1 LFKVFTA
8 ASSLSMMETHSL
20 SRLINEISADLG
32 NPSLLFQLVALL
44 SCFFLAWFLSRTI
57 HRYFRTVD
65 QSSDV
70 LKIGVE
76 SFSRVLWPLLA
87 LVFLFF
93 AKLVLGKFQ
102 HTGLLKLF
110 FPILSSFA
118 LIRFSFYVIRRAF
131 VRDGTVGSAMLL
143 FEKVFATFVW
153 LALVLHFTGMWDSIF
168 SALDDIVLPIGK
180 SKVTVLAILQG
191 VASVAL
197 TLVLAL
203 WVSAL
208 LEARLMLIP
217 NMHSSLRVVLSRAG
231 RAILILSAILISL
244 SLVGIDLTVLSVFG
258 GALGVGLGLGLQ
270 RITSSYV
277 SGFIILFDRSL
288 AIGDMITVDKF
299 SGAVT
304 QINTRYTVLKGSDGV
319 ESIIPNE
326 MLVSNP
332 VQNLSLT
339 DRAVVLVTDFTV
351 AYDTDLDALFP
362 ALVETVSQ
370 VARVSANIEPS
381 AYLLRF
387 GADGFEL
394 RVGFWIEDPEN
405 GRNNVISDVNRAIL
419 VLIRA
424 RGVELPYPQR
434 EVRLFQDPVKTQAEI
449 SVK

>member
-1 LFKVFTA
+1 
-8 ASSLSMMETHSL
+8 MMETHSL
-20 SRLINEISADLG
+20 SRLITEISADLG

-44 SCFFLAWFLSRTI
+44 SCFLLAWFLSRTI
-57 HRYFRTVD
+57 QRYFATVD
-65 QSSDV
+65 QSSGV
-70 LKIGVE
+70 FKIGVE

-93 AKLVLGKFQ
+93 AKLILGKFQ

-118 LIRFSFYVIRRAF
+118 LIRFSFYVFRRAF
-131 VRDGTVGSAMLL
+131 VRDGTVGNTLLL
-143 FEKVFATFVW
+143 FEKVFATLVW
-153 LALVLHFTGMWDSIF
+153 LALVLHFTGMWETIF
-168 SALDDIVLPIGK
+168 EALEEIILPVGK
-180 SKVTVLAILQG
+180 SKVSLLAVLQG
-191 VASVAL
+191 IASVAL
-197 TLVLAL
+197 TVVLAL
-203 WVSAL
+203 WISAL
-208 LEARLMLIP
+208 LEARLLLIP
-217 NMHSSLRVVLSRAG
+217 NMHSSLRVVLSRLG
-231 RAILILSAILISL
+231 RAIFILLAILMSL

-288 AIGDMITVDKF
+288 SIGDMITVDKF

-304 QINTRYTVLKGSDGV
+304 QINTRYTVLKGSDGI

-351 AYDTDLDALFP
+351 AYDTDLDSLFP
-362 ALVETVSQ
+362 ALIDVVAQ
-370 VARVSANIEPS
+370 VPRVSMATAPS

-405 GRNNVISDVNRAIL
+405 GRTNVISDVNRAIL
-419 VLIRA
+419 VLIRE
-424 RGVELPYPQR
+424 RGIELPFPQR
-434 EVRLFQDPVKTQAEI
+434 EITVFQGPTKTAA
-449 SVK
+449 

>member
-1 LFKVFTA
+1 MFKEFTA
-8 ASSLSMMETHSL
+8 ASSISMMETHSL
-20 SRLINEISADLG
+20 SRLITEISADLG
-32 NPSLLFQLVALL
+32 NTSLLFQLIALA
-44 SCFFLAWFLSRTI
+44 SCFLLAWFLSRAI
-57 HRYFRTVD
+57 QRYFASVD
-65 QSSDV
+65 QSSGV
-70 LKIGVE
+70 FKIGVE

-93 AKLVLGKFQ
+93 AKLILGKFQ

-118 LIRFSFYVIRRAF
+118 LIRFSFYVFRRAF
-131 VRDGTVGSAMLL
+131 VRDGTVGNALLL
-143 FEKVFATFVW
+143 FEKVFATLVW
-153 LALVLHFTGMWDSIF
+153 LALVLHFTGMWESVFQALEEIIF
-168 SALDDIVLPIGK
+168 PIGK
-180 SKVTVLAILQG
+180 SKVSLLAIFQG
-191 VASVAL
+191 IASVAL
-197 TLVLAL
+197 TVVLAL

-208 LEARLMLIP
+208 LEARLLLIP
-217 NMHSSLRVVLSRAG
+217 NMHSSLRVVLSRMG
-231 RAILILSAILISL
+231 RAIFILLAILISL

-288 AIGDMITVDKF
+288 SIGDMITVDKF

-351 AYDTDLDALFP
+351 AYDTDLDTLFP
-362 ALVETVSQ
+362 ALIEVVSQ
-370 VARVSANIEPS
+370 VPRVSLDTLPS

-405 GRNNVISDVNRAIL
+405 GRSNVISDVNRAIL
-419 VLIRA
+419 VLIRE
-424 RGVELPYPQR
+424 RGIELPFPQR
-434 EVRLFQDPVKTQAEI
+434 EITVFQAQAKTQA
-449 SVK
+449 

>member
-1 LFKVFTA
+1 
-8 ASSLSMMETHSL
+8 METQSL
-20 SRLINEISADLG
+20 SRLITEISADLG

-44 SCFFLAWFLSRTI
+44 SCFLLAWFLSRTI
-57 HRYFRTVD
+57 QRYFATVD
-65 QSSDV
+65 QSSGV

-93 AKLVLGKFQ
+93 AKLILGKFQ

-118 LIRFSFYVIRRAF
+118 LIRFSFYVFRRAF
-131 VRDGTVGSAMLL
+131 VRDGTVGNTLLL
-143 FEKVFATFVW
+143 FEKVFAILVW

-168 SALDDIVLPIGK
+168 QALEEIILPVGK
-180 SKVTVLAILQG
+180 SKVSLLAVVQG
-191 VASVAL
+191 ITSVAL
-197 TLVLAL
+197 TVVLAL

-208 LEARLMLIP
+208 LEARLLLIP
-217 NMHSSLRVVLSRAG
+217 NMHSSLRVVLSRLG
-231 RAILILSAILISL
+231 RAIFILLAILMSL

-288 AIGDMITVDKF
+288 SIGDMITVDKF

-304 QINTRYTVLKGSDGV
+304 QINTRYTVLKGSDGI

-351 AYDTDLDALFP
+351 AYDTDLDFLFP
-362 ALVETVSQ
+362 ALIDVVAQ
-370 VARVSANIEPS
+370 VPRVSTATAPS

-405 GRNNVISDVNRAIL
+405 GRTNVISDVNRAIL
-419 VLIRA
+419 VLIRE
-424 RGVELPYPQR
+424 RGIELPFPQR
-434 EVRLFQDPVKTQAEI
+434 EITVFQAQAKTPA
-449 SVK
+449 

>member
-1 LFKVFTA
+1 
-8 ASSLSMMETHSL
+8 METHSL
-20 SRLINEISADLG
+20 SRLITEISADLG
-32 NPSLLFQLVALL
+32 NPSLLFQLVALM
-44 SCFFLAWFLSRTI
+44 SCFLLAWLLSRTI
-57 HRYFRTVD
+57 QRYFATVD
-65 QSSDV
+65 QSSGV
-70 LKIGVE
+70 FKIGVE

-93 AKLVLGKFQ
+93 AKLILGKFQ

-118 LIRFSFYVIRRAF
+118 LIRFSFYVFRRAF
-131 VRDGTVGSAMLL
+131 VRDGTVGNTLLL
-143 FEKVFATFVW
+143 FEKVFASLVW
-153 LALVLHFTGMWDSIF
+153 LALVLHFTGMWETIF
-168 SALDDIVLPIGK
+168 EALEEIILPVGK
-180 SKVTVLAILQG
+180 SKVSLLAVLQG
-191 VASVAL
+191 IASVAL
-197 TLVLAL
+197 TVVLAL
-203 WVSAL
+203 WISAL
-208 LEARLMLIP
+208 LEARLLLIP
-217 NMHSSLRVVLSRAG
+217 NMHSSLRVVLSRLG
-231 RAILILSAILISL
+231 RAIFILLAILMSL

-288 AIGDMITVDKF
+288 SIGDMITVDKF

-304 QINTRYTVLKGSDGV
+304 QINTRYTVLKGSDGI

-351 AYDTDLDALFP
+351 AYDTDLDSLFP
-362 ALVETVSQ
+362 ALIDVVAQ
-370 VARVSANIEPS
+370 VPRVSMATAPS

-405 GRNNVISDVNRAIL
+405 GRTNVISDVNRAIL
-419 VLIRA
+419 VLIRE
-424 RGVELPYPQR
+424 RGIELPFPQR
-434 EVRLFQDPVKTQAEI
+434 EITVFQAPTKTAA
-449 SVK
+449 

>member
-1 LFKVFTA
+1 MFKDFTA
-8 ASSLSMMETHSL
+8 VTSLSMMETHSL
-20 SRLINEISADLG
+20 SRLIAEISADLG
-32 NPSLLFQLVALL
+32 DTSLLFQLIALM
-44 SCFFLAWFLSRTI
+44 SCFLLAWFLSRTI
-57 HRYFRTVD
+57 QRYFATVE
-65 QSSDV
+65 QSSGV
-70 LKIGVE
+70 FKIGVE

-93 AKLVLGKFQ
+93 AKLILGKFQ

-118 LIRFSFYVIRRAF
+118 LIRFSFYVFRRAF
-131 VRDGTVGSAMLL
+131 VRDGTVGNALLL
-143 FEKVFATFVW
+143 FEKVFATLVW
-153 LALVLHFTGMWDSIF
+153 LALVLHFTGMWESIF
-168 SALDDIVLPIGK
+168 QALEEIILPIGK
-180 SKVTVLAILQG
+180 SKVSLLAILQG

-197 TLVLAL
+197 TVVLAL
-203 WVSAL
+203 WISAL
-208 LEARLMLIP
+208 LEARLLLIP
-217 NMHSSLRVVLSRAG
+217 NMHSSLRVVLSRLG
-231 RAILILSAILISL
+231 RAIFILLAILMSL

-288 AIGDMITVDKF
+288 SIGDMITVDKF

-304 QINTRYTVLKGSDGV
+304 QINTRYTVLKGSDGI
-319 ESIIPNE
+319 EAIIPNE

-351 AYDTDLDALFP
+351 AYDTDLDTLFP
-362 ALVETVSQ
+362 ALIELVSQ
-370 VARVSANIEPS
+370 VPRVSSNNPPS

-394 RVGFWIEDPEN
+394 RVSFWIEDPEN
-405 GRNNVISDVNRAIL
+405 GRTNVISDVNRAIL
-419 VLIRA
+419 VLIRE
-424 RGVELPYPQR
+424 RGIELPFPQR
-434 EVRLFQDPVKTQAEI
+434 EITVFQAQA
-449 SVK
+449 KA

>member
-1 LFKVFTA
+1 MFKEFTA
-8 ASSLSMMETHSL
+8 VSSISMMETHSL
-20 SRLINEISADLG
+20 SRLITEISADLG
-32 NPSLLFQLVALL
+32 NTSLLFQLMALA
-44 SCFFLAWFLSRTI
+44 SCFLLAWFLSRAI
-57 HRYFRTVD
+57 QRYFASVD
-65 QSSDV
+65 QSSGV
-70 LKIGVE
+70 FKIGVE

-93 AKLVLGKFQ
+93 AKLILGKFQ

-118 LIRFSFYVIRRAF
+118 LIRFSFYVFRRAF
-131 VRDGTVGSAMLL
+131 VRDGTVGNALLL
-143 FEKVFATFVW
+143 FEKVFATLVW
-153 LALVLHFTGMWDSIF
+153 LALVLHFTGMWESIF
-168 SALDDIVLPIGK
+168 QALEEVILPIGK
-180 SKVTVLAILQG
+180 SKISLLAILQG
-191 VASVAL
+191 IASVAL
-197 TLVLAL
+197 TVVLAL

-208 LEARLMLIP
+208 LEARLLLIP
-217 NMHSSLRVVLSRAG
+217 NMHSSLRVVLSRMG
-231 RAILILSAILISL
+231 RAIFILLAILISL

-288 AIGDMITVDKF
+288 SIGDMITVDKF

-351 AYDTDLDALFP
+351 AYDTDLDTLFP
-362 ALVETVSQ
+362 ALIEIVSQ
-370 VARVSANIEPS
+370 VPRVSLNTLPS

-405 GRNNVISDVNRAIL
+405 GRSNVISDVNRAIL
-419 VLIRA
+419 VLIRE
-424 RGVELPYPQR
+424 RGIELPFPQR
-434 EVRLFQDPVKTQAEI
+434 EITVFQAQPKTQA
-449 SVK
+449 

>member
-1 LFKVFTA
+1 MFKNLTA
-8 ASSLSMMETHSL
+8 VASISIMESHSL
-20 SRLINEISADLG
+20 ARLISEISADLG
-32 NPSLLFQLVALL
+32 NPSLLFQLIALM
-44 SCFFLAWFLSRTI
+44 SCFLLAWMLSRVI
-57 HRYFRTVD
+57 QRFFASVE
-65 QSSDV
+65 QSSGV
-70 LKIGVE
+70 FKIGVE

-93 AKLVLGKFQ
+93 AKLIIGKFQ

-118 LIRFSFYVIRRAF
+118 LIRFSFYVFRRAF
-131 VRDGTVGSAMLL
+131 VRDGTVGNALLL
-143 FEKVFATFVW
+143 FEKVFATLVW

-168 SALDDIVLPIGK
+168 QALDEIILPIGK
-180 SKVTVLAILQG
+180 SKVSLLAILQG
-191 VASVAL
+191 MASVAL
-197 TLVLAL
+197 TVVLAL
-203 WVSAL
+203 WVSAM
-208 LEARLMLIP
+208 LEARLLLIP
-217 NMHSSLRVVLSRAG
+217 NMHSSLRVVLSRLG
-231 RAILILSAILISL
+231 RAIFILLAILMSL

-288 AIGDMITVDKF
+288 SIGDMINVDKF
-299 SGAVT
+299 SGSVT

-351 AYDTDLDALFP
+351 SYATDLDSLFP
-362 ALVETVSQ
+362 ALVEVVTSVP
-370 VARVSANIEPS
+370 RVSNVTPPS

-405 GRNNVISDVNRAIL
+405 GRTNVISDVNRAIL
-419 VLIRA
+419 VLIRE

-434 EVRLFQDPVKTQAEI
+434 EITVFQAPAKNAT
-449 SVK
+449 

>member
-1 LFKVFTA
+1 
-8 ASSLSMMETHSL
+8 M
-20 SRLINEISADLG
+20 SRLITEISADLG

-44 SCFFLAWFLSRTI
+44 SCFLLAWFLSRTI
-57 HRYFRTVD
+57 QRYFATVD
-65 QSSDV
+65 QSSGV
-70 LKIGVE
+70 FKIGVE

-93 AKLVLGKFQ
+93 AKLILGKFQ

-118 LIRFSFYVIRRAF
+118 LIRFSFYVFRRAF
-131 VRDGTVGSAMLL
+131 VRDGTVGNTLLL
-143 FEKVFATFVW
+143 FEKVFATLVW
-153 LALVLHFTGMWDSIF
+153 LALVLHFTGMWETIF
-168 SALDDIVLPIGK
+168 EALEEIILPVGK
-180 SKVTVLAILQG
+180 SKVSLLAVLQG
-191 VASVAL
+191 IASVAL
-197 TLVLAL
+197 TVVLAL
-203 WVSAL
+203 WISAL
-208 LEARLMLIP
+208 LEARLLLIP
-217 NMHSSLRVVLSRAG
+217 NMHSSLRVVLSRLG
-231 RAILILSAILISL
+231 RAIFILLAILMSL

-288 AIGDMITVDKF
+288 SIGDMITVDKF

-304 QINTRYTVLKGSDGV
+304 QINTRYTVLKGSDGI

-351 AYDTDLDALFP
+351 AYDTDLDSLFP
-362 ALVETVSQ
+362 ALIDVVAQ
-370 VARVSANIEPS
+370 VPRVSMATAPS

-405 GRNNVISDVNRAIL
+405 GRTNVISDVNRAIL
-419 VLIRA
+419 VLIRE
-424 RGVELPYPQR
+424 RGIELPFPQR
-434 EVRLFQDPVKTQAEI
+434 EITVFQGPTKTAA
-449 SVK
+449 

>member
-1 LFKVFTA
+1 
-8 ASSLSMMETHSL
+8 MMETHSL
-20 SRLINEISADLG
+20 SRLITEISADLG
-32 NPSLLFQLVALL
+32 NTSLLFQLIALA
-44 SCFFLAWFLSRTI
+44 SCFLLAWFLSRAI
-57 HRYFRTVD
+57 QRYFASVD
-65 QSSDV
+65 QSSGV
-70 LKIGVE
+70 FKIGVE

-93 AKLVLGKFQ
+93 AKLILGKFQ

-118 LIRFSFYVIRRAF
+118 LIRFSFYVFRRAF
-131 VRDGTVGSAMLL
+131 VRDGTVGNALLL
-143 FEKVFATFVW
+143 FEKVFATLVW
-153 LALVLHFTGMWDSIF
+153 LALVLHFTGMWESVFQALEEIIF
-168 SALDDIVLPIGK
+168 PIGK
-180 SKVTVLAILQG
+180 SKVSLLAIFQG
-191 VASVAL
+191 IASVAL
-197 TLVLAL
+197 TVVLAL

-208 LEARLMLIP
+208 LEARLLLIP
-217 NMHSSLRVVLSRAG
+217 NMHSSLRVVLSRMG
-231 RAILILSAILISL
+231 RAIFILLAILISL

-288 AIGDMITVDKF
+288 SIGDMITVDKF

-351 AYDTDLDALFP
+351 AYDTDLDTLFP
-362 ALVETVSQ
+362 ALIEVVSQ
-370 VARVSANIEPS
+370 VPRVSLDTLPS

-405 GRNNVISDVNRAIL
+405 GRSNVISDVNRAIL
-419 VLIRA
+419 VLIRE
-424 RGVELPYPQR
+424 RGIELPFPQR
-434 EVRLFQDPVKTQAEI
+434 EITVFQAQAKTQA
-449 SVK
+449 

>member
-1 LFKVFTA
+1 LFENFTA
-8 ASSLSMMETHSL
+8 VASMSMMETHSL

-32 NPSLLFQLVALL
+32 NPSLLFQLAALL
-44 SCFFLAWFLSRTI
+44 SCFLLAWLLSRSI
-57 HRYFRTVD
+57 QRYFATVD
-65 QSSDV
+65 QSSGV

-87 LVFLFF
+87 LVFLFL
-93 AKLVLGKFQ
+93 AKLILGKFQ

-118 LIRFSFYVIRRAF
+118 LIRFSFYVFRRAF
-131 VRDGTVGSAMLL
+131 VRDGTVGNTLLL
-143 FEKVFATFVW
+143 FEKVFATLVW

-168 SALDDIVLPIGK
+168 QALEEIILPVGK
-180 SKVTVLAILQG
+180 SKVSLLAVLQG
-191 VASVAL
+191 IASVAL
-197 TLVLAL
+197 TVVLAL
-203 WVSAL
+203 WISAL
-208 LEARLMLIP
+208 LEARLLLIP
-217 NMHSSLRVVLSRAG
+217 NMHSSLRVVLSRLG
-231 RAILILSAILISL
+231 RAIFILLAILMSL

-288 AIGDMITVDKF
+288 SIGDMITVDKF

-304 QINTRYTVLKGSDGV
+304 QINTRYTVLKGSDGI

-351 AYDTDLDALFP
+351 AYDTDLDSLFS
-362 ALVETVSQ
+362 ALVDVVAQ
-370 VARVSANIEPS
+370 VPRVSTATAPS

-405 GRNNVISDVNRAIL
+405 GRTNVISDVNRAIL
-419 VLIRA
+419 VLIRE
-424 RGVELPYPQR
+424 RGIELPFPQR
-434 EVRLFQDPVKTQAEI
+434 EITVFQAQAKTPA
-449 SVK
+449 

>member
-1 LFKVFTA
+1 
-8 ASSLSMMETHSL
+8 MMETHSL
-20 SRLINEISADLG
+20 SRLITEISADLG
-32 NPSLLFQLVALL
+32 NTSLLFQLIALA
-44 SCFFLAWFLSRTI
+44 SCFLLAWFLSRAI
-57 HRYFRTVD
+57 QRYFASVD
-65 QSSDV
+65 QSSGV
-70 LKIGVE
+70 FKIGVE

-93 AKLVLGKFQ
+93 AKLILGKFQ

-118 LIRFSFYVIRRAF
+118 LIRFSFYVFRRAF
-131 VRDGTVGSAMLL
+131 VRDGTVGNALLL
-143 FEKVFATFVW
+143 FEKVFATLVW
-153 LALVLHFTGMWDSIF
+153 LALVLHFTGMWESVFQALEEIIF
-168 SALDDIVLPIGK
+168 PIGK
-180 SKVTVLAILQG
+180 SKVSLLAILQG

-197 TLVLAL
+197 TVVLAL

-208 LEARLMLIP
+208 LEARLLLIP
-217 NMHSSLRVVLSRAG
+217 NMHSSLRVVLSRMG
-231 RAILILSAILISL
+231 RTIFILLAILISL

-288 AIGDMITVDKF
+288 SIGDMITVDKF

-351 AYDTDLDALFP
+351 AYDTDLDTLFP
-362 ALVETVSQ
+362 ALIEVVSQ
-370 VARVSANIEPS
+370 VPRVSLDTLPS

-405 GRNNVISDVNRAIL
+405 GRSNVISDVNRAIL
-419 VLIRA
+419 VLIRE
-424 RGVELPYPQR
+424 RGIELPFPQR
-434 EVRLFQDPVKTQAEI
+434 EITVFQAQAKTQA
-449 SVK
+449 

>member
-1 LFKVFTA
+1 MFKNLTA
-8 ASSLSMMETHSL
+8 VASISIMESHSL
-20 SRLINEISADLG
+20 ARLISEISADLG
-32 NPSLLFQLVALL
+32 NPSLLFQLIALM
-44 SCFFLAWFLSRTI
+44 SCFLLAWMLSRVI
-57 HRYFRTVD
+57 QRFFASVE
-65 QSSDV
+65 QSSGV
-70 LKIGVE
+70 FKIGVE

-93 AKLVLGKFQ
+93 AKLIIGKFQ

-118 LIRFSFYVIRRAF
+118 LIRFSFYVFRRAF
-131 VRDGTVGSAMLL
+131 VRDGTVGNALLL
-143 FEKVFATFVW
+143 FEKVFATLVW

-168 SALDDIVLPIGK
+168 QALDEIILPIGK
-180 SKVTVLAILQG
+180 SKVSLLAILQG
-191 VASVAL
+191 MASVAL
-197 TLVLAL
+197 TVVLAL
-203 WVSAL
+203 WVSAM
-208 LEARLMLIP
+208 LEARLLLIP
-217 NMHSSLRVVLSRAG
+217 NMHSSLRVVLSRLG
-231 RAILILSAILISL
+231 RAIFILLAILMSL

-288 AIGDMITVDKF
+288 SIGDMINVDKF
-299 SGAVT
+299 SGSVT

-339 DRAVVLVTDFTV
+339 DRAVVLITDFTV
-351 AYDTDLDALFP
+351 SYATDLDSLFP
-362 ALVETVSQ
+362 ALVEVVTSVP
-370 VARVSANIEPS
+370 RVSNVTPPS

-405 GRNNVISDVNRAIL
+405 GRTNVISDVNRAIL
-419 VLIRA
+419 VLIRE

-434 EVRLFQDPVKTQAEI
+434 EITVFQAPAKNAT
-449 SVK
+449 

>member
-1 LFKVFTA
+1 
-8 ASSLSMMETHSL
+8 MMETHSL
-20 SRLINEISADLG
+20 SRLIAEISADLG
-32 NPSLLFQLVALL
+32 DPSLLFQLLALL
-44 SCFFLAWFLSRTI
+44 SCFLLAWFFSRTI
-57 HRYFRTVD
+57 QRYFATVE
-65 QSSDV
+65 QSSGV
-70 LKIGVE
+70 FKIGVE

-93 AKLVLGKFQ
+93 AKLILGKFQ

-118 LIRFSFYVIRRAF
+118 LIRFSFYVFRRAF
-131 VRDGTVGSAMLL
+131 VRDGTVGNTLLL
-143 FEKVFATFVW
+143 FEKVFATLVW
-153 LALVLHFTGMWDSIF
+153 LALVLHFTGMWETIF
-168 SALDDIVLPIGK
+168 EALEEIILPIGK
-180 SKVTVLAILQG
+180 SKVSLLAILQG

-197 TLVLAL
+197 TVVLAL

-208 LEARLMLIP
+208 LEARLLLIP
-217 NMHSSLRVVLSRAG
+217 NMHSSLRVVLSRLG
-231 RAILILSAILISL
+231 RAVFILLAILMSL

-288 AIGDMITVDKF
+288 SIGDMITVDKF

-351 AYDTDLDALFP
+351 SYDTDLDSLFP
-362 ALVETVSQ
+362 ALVDVVKQ
-370 VARVSANIEPS
+370 VPRVSATTEPS
-381 AYLLRF
+381 ANLLRF

-405 GRNNVISDVNRAIL
+405 GRTNVISDVNRAIL
-419 VLIRA
+419 VLIRE
-424 RGVELPYPQR
+424 RGIHLPFPQR
-434 EVRLFQDPVKTQAEI
+434 EITVFQAQVKNPV
-449 SVK
+449 

>member
-1 LFKVFTA
+1 MFKDFTA
-8 ASSLSMMETHSL
+8 VTSLSMMETHSL
-20 SRLINEISADLG
+20 SRLIAEISADLG
-32 NPSLLFQLVALL
+32 DTSLLFQLIALM
-44 SCFFLAWFLSRTI
+44 SCFLLAWFLSRTI
-57 HRYFRTVD
+57 QRYFATVE
-65 QSSDV
+65 QSSGV
-70 LKIGVE
+70 FKIGVE

-93 AKLVLGKFQ
+93 AKLILGKFQ

-118 LIRFSFYVIRRAF
+118 LIRFSFYVFRRAF
-131 VRDGTVGSAMLL
+131 VRDGTVGNALLL
-143 FEKVFATFVW
+143 FEKVFATLVW
-153 LALVLHFTGMWDSIF
+153 LALVLHFTGMWESIF
-168 SALDDIVLPIGK
+168 QALEEIILPIGK
-180 SKVTVLAILQG
+180 SKVSLLAILQG

-197 TLVLAL
+197 TVVLAL
-203 WVSAL
+203 WISAL
-208 LEARLMLIP
+208 LEARLLLIP
-217 NMHSSLRVVLSRAG
+217 NMHSSLRVVLSRLG
-231 RAILILSAILISL
+231 RAIFILLAILMSL

-288 AIGDMITVDKF
+288 SIGDMITVDKF

-304 QINTRYTVLKGSDGV
+304 QINTRYTVLKGSDGI
-319 ESIIPNE
+319 EAIIPNE

-351 AYDTDLDALFP
+351 AYDTDLDTLFP
-362 ALVETVSQ
+362 ALIELVSQ
-370 VARVSANIEPS
+370 VPRVSLNNPPS

-394 RVGFWIEDPEN
+394 RVSFWIEDPEN
-405 GRNNVISDVNRAIL
+405 GRTNVISDVNRAIL
-419 VLIRA
+419 VLIRE
-424 RGVELPYPQR
+424 RGIELPFPQR
-434 EVRLFQDPVKTQAEI
+434 EITVFQAQA
-449 SVK
+449 KA

>member
-1 LFKVFTA
+1 MFKDFTA
-8 ASSLSMMETHSL
+8 VTSLSMMETHSL
-20 SRLINEISADLG
+20 SRLIAEISADLG
-32 NPSLLFQLVALL
+32 NTSLLFQLIALM
-44 SCFFLAWFLSRTI
+44 SCFLLAWFLSRTI
-57 HRYFRTVD
+57 QRYFATVE
-65 QSSDV
+65 QSSGV
-70 LKIGVE
+70 FKIGVE

-93 AKLVLGKFQ
+93 AKLILGKFQ

-118 LIRFSFYVIRRAF
+118 LIRFSFYVFRRAF
-131 VRDGTVGSAMLL
+131 VRDGTVGNALLL
-143 FEKVFATFVW
+143 FEKVFATLVW
-153 LALVLHFTGMWDSIF
+153 LALVLHFTGMWESIF
-168 SALDDIVLPIGK
+168 QALEEIILPIGK
-180 SKVTVLAILQG
+180 SKVSLLAILQG

-197 TLVLAL
+197 TVVLAL
-203 WVSAL
+203 WISAL
-208 LEARLMLIP
+208 LEARLLLIP
-217 NMHSSLRVVLSRAG
+217 NMHSSLRVVLSRLG
-231 RAILILSAILISL
+231 RAIFILLAILMSL

-288 AIGDMITVDKF
+288 SIGDMITVDKF

-304 QINTRYTVLKGSDGV
+304 QINTRYTVLKGSDGI
-319 ESIIPNE
+319 EAIIPNE

-351 AYDTDLDALFP
+351 AYDTDLDTLFP
-362 ALVETVSQ
+362 ALIELVSQ
-370 VARVSANIEPS
+370 VPRVSSNNPPS

-394 RVGFWIEDPEN
+394 RVSFWIEDPEN
-405 GRNNVISDVNRAIL
+405 GRTNVISDVNRAIL
-419 VLIRA
+419 VLIRE
-424 RGVELPYPQR
+424 RGIELPFPQR
-434 EVRLFQDPVKTQAEI
+434 EITVFQAQA
-449 SVK
+449 KA